1 MPIEQQKQPDKV
13 EAAKNYLSEK
23 FANLSQAAADKLE
36 EMKALVDNE
45 AAKEVVYNNQENPDY
60 AELAAKT
67 TKETRDPQPLDQ
79 FLRALDSSAAS
90 KISPENQSAILEA
103 AKTARSLNYDSL
115 QTKPRDF
122 DEASNTYEL
131 VARLPEAQKQMVK
144 EYEDGL
150 AKGMYK
156 DQIPAQVAG
165 LPPDLQQTIHDGNP
179 DAFAHSFPSSDLVKG
194 PELQRLIAQDIES
207 GFGGTAMRA
216 RMSAC
221 GRKNSVLNNPN
232 LSSNQVNDA
241 ATAFLKIGYDGKP
254 ERNPD
259 YFTATEAVSQV
270 FMKFY
275 RNQNLSAANKSAM
288 IERFGK
294 QVGVN
299 A

>member
-1 MPIEQQKQPDKV
+1 MPIEQQKQPDNIDK
-13 EAAKNYLSEK
+13 AKEFLKSK
-23 FANLSQAAADKLE
+23 FAGLSQAAADKLE

-45 AAKEVVYNNQENPDY
+45 AAKEVVYKNQGNPDY
-60 AELAAKT
+60 AGLAAKT
-67 TKETRDPQPLDQ
+67 TKETRDPKPLDQ
-79 FLRALDSSAAS
+79 FLRATDAS
-90 KISPENQSAILEA
+90 TALKITPENQVALLEA
-103 AKTARSLNYDSL
+103 TKTARALNFDSL

-131 VARLPEAQKQMVK
+131 VARLPEAKKQMVK
-144 EYEDGL
+144 EYQDGL

-165 LPPDLQQTIHDGNP
+165 LPRDLQQTIHDGNP
-179 DAFAHSFPSSDLVKG
+179 DAFANSFPSSELMKG
-194 PELQRLIAQDIES
+194 PELQNLVAQDIES

-216 RMSAC
+216 RMSLS

-232 LSSNQVNDA
+232 LNSQQVNDLA
-241 ATAFLKIGYDGKP
+241 AAFLKIGYDGKP

-259 YFTATEAVSQV
+259 YFQATEAVSSV

-275 RNQNLSAANKSAM
+275 RNANLSATNKSAL

-294 QVGVN
+294 QVGVT